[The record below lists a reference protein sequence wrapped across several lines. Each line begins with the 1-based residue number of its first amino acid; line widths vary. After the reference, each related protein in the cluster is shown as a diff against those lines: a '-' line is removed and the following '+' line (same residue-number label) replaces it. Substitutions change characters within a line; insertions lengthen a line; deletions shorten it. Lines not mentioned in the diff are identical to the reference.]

1 MRYEKNRKILGID
14 ELTLQK
20 AMKLL
25 ALPIITIIL
34 IIIIVVADKIK
45 SNPVA
50 VTPSDATEVSTDA
63 TEQSS
68 SIEPDNNKYIQDFDS
83 YGLQKDAVPEIA
95 ELVSKY
101 QEAKLSAD
109 AKKLYEV
116 FGRTDTEGLV
126 EMQEKLT
133 SEAEVYEAYEDT
145 VCYTTKGVEDNS
157 YIVYISCK
165 LKFAGIDTPAPMLT
179 WAYVVCNDGIYTM
192 KEPDKLTSEEQEKV
206 DEISLSEDVKVL
218 DSQMR
223 TELAKAV
230 LSDAKLGSLYD
241 MLAEGQTASD
251 SNSEIAEE
259 ASQESTESVADESVE
274 EAVIHIEGNAGE

>member
-1 MRYEKNRKILGID
+1 MRYEKNRKVLGID
-14 ELTLQK
+14 ELTLHK

-34 IIIIVVADKIK
+34 IIIIVVADKLK
-45 SNPVA
+45 SKPVA
-50 VTPSDATEVSTDA
+50 VTPSDATTASTEA
-63 TEQSS
+63 ESS

-101 QEAKLSAD
+101 QDAKINAD
-109 AKKLYEV
+109 AQKLYEV
-116 FGRTDTEGLV
+116 FGRTDTDGLE

-133 SEAEVYEAYEDT
+133 SEAEAYEAYEDT
-145 VCYTTKGVEDNS
+145 VCYTTKGYEDNS

-165 LKFAGIDTPAPMLT
+165 LKFNGIDTPAPMLT

-241 MLAEGQTASD
+241 MLSEGQTASD
-251 SNSEIAEE
+251 SNSDMAEE
-259 ASQESTESVADESVE
+259 TSQESTETVEDESVE
-274 EAVIHIEGNAGE
+274 EAVIHIEGDAAE